1 MQIERKHRAAGG
13 SSGVEEEL
21 RWRAAEQESCG
32 EGQQSR
38 RVAVKGDKRVELQVE
53 QQRTVRRKIE
63 LISNR

>member
-1 MQIERKHRAAGG
+1 MQIKRKHRAAGG

-38 RVAVKGDKRVELQVE
+38 AKEEL
-53 QQRTVRRKIE
+53 R
-63 LISNR
+63 